1 MKHEPIQNGTN
12 VIAFE
17 PRQSVA
23 SFWSVAACQG
33 VRAPQNSA
41 NENYAPA
48 NCEGAQTSDMVLE
61 FLQNVTMQA

>member
-1 MKHEPIQNGTN
+1 MKHEMSLNGTN

-23 SFWSVAACQG
+23 SFWTVAAFQG
-33 VRAPQNSA
+33 VTAPGNIA

-48 NCEGAQTSDMVLE
+48 HCEGAQTSDMVLE